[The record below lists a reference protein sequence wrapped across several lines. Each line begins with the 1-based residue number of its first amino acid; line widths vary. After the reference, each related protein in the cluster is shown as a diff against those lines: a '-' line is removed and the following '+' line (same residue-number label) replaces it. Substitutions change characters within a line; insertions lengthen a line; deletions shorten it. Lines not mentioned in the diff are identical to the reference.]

1 MQGYED
7 YRNVDRI
14 PALVERLYVI
24 VDELQ
29 TLFPGRHFTPDG
41 HMVGSLGEVLAARRY
56 GLNLLP
62 ASAER
67 HDAMSQDERPVQI
80 KATQGTRIAL
90 SSKPD
95 HLIVLRILRDGSI
108 ESVFNGSGSLVWDN
122 AGSVGK
128 NGQRPVSLA
137 KLRSLMTSVPETLQL
152 PVVNE

>member
-1 MQGYED
+1 MQGRED

-14 PALVERLYVI
+14 PALVERLYAI

-56 GLNLLP
+56 GLNLLS

-67 HDAMSQDERPVQI
+67 HDAMSQDGRLVQI

-95 HLIVLRILRDGSI
+95 HLIVLRIVRDGSI
-108 ESVFNGSGSLVWDN
+108 EPVFNGPGSLVWDN

-128 NGQRPVSLA
+128 NGQRPVTLA

-152 PVVNE
+152 AVVNE